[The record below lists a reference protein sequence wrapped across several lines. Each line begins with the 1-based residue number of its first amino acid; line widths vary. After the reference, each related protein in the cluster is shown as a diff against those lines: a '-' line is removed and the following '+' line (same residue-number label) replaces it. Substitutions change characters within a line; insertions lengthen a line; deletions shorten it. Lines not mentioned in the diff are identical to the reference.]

1 MLGYLKKTR
10 SVFFNKFGV
19 KFKLFNF
26 NNLLMPCLMV
36 LKFIIDKGR
45 GNQSKRYTTEQWKH
59 SVVSKASSS
68 EGYSVSYNICCV
80 YYIKINI

>member
-45 GNQSKRYTTEQWKH
+45 GNQSKRYTTKQ
-59 SVVSKASSS
+59 
-68 EGYSVSYNICCV
+68 
-80 YYIKINI
+80 